1 MDDSEYSG
9 PAAHQDLEGYHR
21 DPGSGRN
28 SERDSG
34 KCKNS
39 WRAIISSQISTFP
52 LSTAKWSAVIRFKD
66 FAVRFAK
73 GIIGIRDL
81 AEILSGIRENAKIL
95 DGLWK
100 LTATRK
106 EGFAELLHG
115 KEDGIQGRDY
125 KSSWKRSRNA
135 GSQNPLPGPG
145 PWEYYLDSQPFVETK
160 QQSENP
166 QTVHE

>member
-21 DPGSGRN
+21 DP
-28 SERDSG
+28 
-34 KCKNS
+34 
-39 WRAIISSQISTFP
+39 
-52 LSTAKWSAVIRFKD
+52 
-66 FAVRFAK
+66 
-73 GIIGIRDL
+73 DL

-115 KEDGIQGRDY
+115 KEDGIRGRDY
-125 KSSWKRSRNA
+125 KSS
-135 GSQNPLPGPG
+135 
-145 PWEYYLDSQPFVETK
+145 
-160 QQSENP
+160 
-166 QTVHE
+166 